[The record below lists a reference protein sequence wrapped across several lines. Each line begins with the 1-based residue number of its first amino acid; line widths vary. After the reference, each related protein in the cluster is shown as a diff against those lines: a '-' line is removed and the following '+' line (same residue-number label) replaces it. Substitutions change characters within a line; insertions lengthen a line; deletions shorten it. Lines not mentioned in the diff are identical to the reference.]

1 MIGSSMEGLYY
12 LCSRCLKGKNTFS
25 NFDVFGSCCNCFSTT
40 SVNSEGF
47 RSPTHSYHLSSN
59 VNTFTHNNKND
70 SSVVFDKSY
79 ATDLNS
85 IVSRVV
91 EVCYQKGLLVVH
103 TGRES
108 IKIGPPLTIEDGAIH
123 EGISVM
129 RESILQIISKEL
141 PTKSS
146 GIE

>member
-1 MIGSSMEGLYY
+1 M
-12 LCSRCLKGKNTFS
+12 
-25 NFDVFGSCCNCFSTT
+25 
-40 SVNSEGF
+40 
-47 RSPTHSYHLSSN
+47 
-59 VNTFTHNNKND
+59 
-70 SSVVFDKSY
+70 
-79 ATDLNS
+79 
-85 IVSRVV
+85 
-91 EVCYQKGLLVVH
+91 H

-146 GIE
+146 GIQ